1 MSGYPGGYYPPP
13 QPYGAYPPP
22 AAPAAKGGIAIG
34 ALITAILGLFFSWS
48 VVLGVILGV
57 VAVILGFVGRGQA
70 KRGEA
75 TNGGVA
81 LAGIVL
87 GALAV
92 VVSLAFIAI
101 WYGAFSDIGG
111 TDYLDC
117 VSKAGSDRTAVEGC
131 ASQLQSRLSTQLGV
145 PPVTPHD

>member
-13 QPYGAYPPP
+13 QPYGAYPPVP
-22 AAPAAKGGIAIG
+22 AAPKKDVLGIS
-34 ALITAILGLFFSWS
+34 ALIVAIFGLLFSWS
-48 VVLGVILGV
+48 VFGGFVLGV
-57 VAVILGFVGRGQA
+57 VAVILGFVGRSKV

-75 TNGGVA
+75 SNGGVA

-111 TDYLDC
+111 TDYFDC
-117 VSKAGSDRTAVEGC
+117 VSKAGSDPAAVQRC
-131 ASQLQSRLSTQLGV
+131 ATQFQDHLESQFSV
-145 PPVTPHD
+145 PVTPHD

>member
-13 QPYGAYPPP
+13 QPYGAYPPVP
-22 AAPAAKGGIAIG
+22 AAPKKDVLGIS
-34 ALITAILGLFFSWS
+34 ALIVAILGLLFSWS
-48 VVLGVILGV
+48 VFGGFVLGV
-57 VAVILGFVGRGQA
+57 VAVILGFVGRSKV

-75 TNGGVA
+75 SNGGVA
-81 LAGIVL
+81 LGGIVL

-111 TDYLDC
+111 TDYFDC
-117 VSKAGSDRTAVEGC
+117 VSKAGSDPKAVQSC
-131 ASQLQSRLSTQLGV
+131 ADQFQDHLQSQFSV
-145 PPVTPHD
+145 PATPHD